1 MSKVG
6 KTTIYT
12 GNIIAKNCWKQ
23 GEKEH
28 PVELPRDVQ
37 YSWRRGNILRFITYN
52 RESTGKFLLSGN
64 TTFTSGTI
72 LTYFFQKSP
81 QKQQVMLFHRTGIS
95 SHHGTIFLFS
105 LSHPTKIYSP
115 FIINHIS

>member
-37 YSWRRGNILRFITYN
+37 YYWRMGRNPKPNTIFSQNSNLFLFTVLPVSN
-52 RESTGKFLLSGN
+52 R
-64 TTFTSGTI
+64 SGTLCGTVFI
-72 LTYFFQKSP
+72 LSERLPSSRSQIK
-81 QKQQVMLFHRTGIS
+81 LFLTD
-95 SHHGTIFLFS
+95 F
-105 LSHPTKIYSP
+105 
-115 FIINHIS
+115 